1 MLSAAEACGP
11 NLTCEFLSHI
21 VDEYSFVIGSAS
33 SQIVAMEAAAS
44 TKHRSTGKEHPVSI
58 HHASADTSDQM
69 KFVQVRALLEATTAA
84 IANSVGTLRA
94 AIVNRWT
101 ARRIERLSDHMLR
114 DFGFE
119 RDWDG
124 TIRAA
129 RDAD

>member
-1 MLSAAEACGP
+1 MSL
-11 NLTCEFLSHI
+11 
-21 VDEYSFVIGSAS
+21 Y
-33 SQIVAMEAAAS
+33 
-44 TKHRSTGKEHPVSI
+44 
-58 HHASADTSDQM
+58 HASADTAGQTNIAP
-69 KFVQVRALLEATTAA
+69 VRAALEATTAA
-84 IANSVGTLRA
+84 IASATVTLRT

-124 TIRAA
+124 TIRAV

>member
-1 MLSAAEACGP
+1 M
-11 NLTCEFLSHI
+11 
-21 VDEYSFVIGSAS
+21 
-33 SQIVAMEAAAS
+33 
-44 TKHRSTGKEHPVSI
+44 SI
-58 HHASADTSDQM
+58 HHASADAVDQM
-69 KFVQVRALLEATTAA
+69 SFAPVRATLEATTAT
-84 IANSVGTLRA
+84 IATATGTLRA

-124 TIRAA
+124 TIRAV

>member
-1 MLSAAEACGP
+1 
-11 NLTCEFLSHI
+11 
-21 VDEYSFVIGSAS
+21 
-33 SQIVAMEAAAS
+33 
-44 TKHRSTGKEHPVSI
+44 VSI
-58 HHASADTSDQM
+58 YHAPADTA
-69 KFVQVRALLEATTAA
+69 VRIAPVRASVEATTAA
-84 IANSVGTLRA
+84 IATATGTLRA

-124 TIRAA
+124 TIRAV